1 MIGSTGDFARQKR
14 LLKPGDFKTV
24 FDEAVRSGDALLTV
38 FARPNS
44 LGVARLGLAIS
55 KKHLKLA
62 VDRNRVKRLIRESF
76 RRHQTRLQGLD
87 IVVMARAG
95 IKTQSNEQIQQ
106 SLARHWQRV
115 IQQCANSSAN

>member
-95 IKTQSNEQIQQ
+95 IKTEFLQN
-106 SLARHWQRV
+106 LPRHWQRV